1 MSKSY
6 LGQKGYTIIKE
17 HLTIHEEQHIRSN
30 LMVKPYI
37 PNSPIKLP
45 EFAIYR
51 ESRNKIYV
59 PRYFGEEHY
68 GEPDEIKIKE
78 PQTINLQFSGELRD
92 YQEKIVNTFLKKS
105 NEGGGL
111 LEIPCGRGKTVM
123 ALKILAELKVKTLVI
138 VHKGFLLNQ
147 WVERIEQF
155 LPNAR
160 VGKIQGQVID
170 IEDKDIVI
178 GMLQSLSMKDYPPD
192 LFSDFGLTIVDEVHH
207 IAAEV
212 FVRSLFK
219 IVTKYMLGLSATMQ
233 RKDGLSKVFK
243 MFLGPVIYKE
253 KNSMEHDVLVKAI
266 EYKNS
271 DEEFNKVAYDYRGNP
286 LYSTMISKLCKCEE
300 RTLFILKVI
309 KDMFLENNKQQIII
323 LAHNKNLL
331 TSLYKHIDNDGYATV
346 GYYVGGMK
354 EAALKESETKN
365 IIIATYSMASEA
377 LDIKTLTT
385 LVMATPK
392 TDVTQSIGRILRTK
406 HSQPVVVDIIDD
418 HDLFKKQ
425 WNKRHKYYNKLNY
438 TILRTNN
445 FKYYNN
451 EWQAMEKTTKKPKPK
466 CLI

>member
-1 MSKSY
+1 
-6 LGQKGYTIIKE
+6 
-17 HLTIHEEQHIRSN
+17 
-30 LMVKPYI
+30 
-37 PNSPIKLP
+37 
-45 EFAIYR
+45 
-51 ESRNKIYV
+51 
-59 PRYFGEEHY
+59 
-68 GEPDEIKIKE
+68 
-78 PQTINLQFSGELRD
+78 
-92 YQEKIVNTFLKKS
+92 
-105 NEGGGL
+105 
-111 LEIPCGRGKTVM
+111 
-123 ALKILAELKVKTLVI
+123 
-138 VHKGFLLNQ
+138 
-147 WVERIEQF
+147 
-155 LPNAR
+155 
-160 VGKIQGQVID
+160 
-170 IEDKDIVI
+170 
-178 GMLQSLSMKDYPPD
+178 MLQSLSMKDYPAD

-233 RKDGLSKVFK
+233 RKDGLTKVFK

-253 KNSMEHDVLVKAI
+253 KNSVGQNVLIKAI
-266 EYKNS
+266 DYRNS
-271 DEEFNKVAYDYRGNP
+271 DEEFNKVVYDYRGNP
-286 LYSTMISKLCKCEE
+286 QYSTMISKLCKCEE

-309 KDMFLENNKQQIII
+309 KDLFLENDKQQIII
-323 LAHNKNLL
+323 LAHNKVLL

-354 EAALKESETKN
+354 DAALKESETKN

-418 HDLFKKQ
+418 HDLFKRQ

-438 TILRTNN
+438 TILKTNN

-451 EWQAMEKTTKKPKPK
+451 EWSAMEKTIKKSKPK